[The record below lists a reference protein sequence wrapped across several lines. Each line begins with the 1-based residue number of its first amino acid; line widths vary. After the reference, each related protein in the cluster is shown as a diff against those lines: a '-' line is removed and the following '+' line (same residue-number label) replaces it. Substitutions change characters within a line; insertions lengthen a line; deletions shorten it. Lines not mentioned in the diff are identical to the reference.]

1 MVSFLFLFSRYFF
14 FYLQLFLKH
23 HTGEIHCVMLLFW
36 KCSTLPFFSGNP
48 RLRGTSPC
56 KKSLSTFDCI
66 CHNFQR
72 LPQMTFYYSP
82 GLFQEKS
89 QLQSTQTAQFSR
101 CMERNAEVHTSGKR
115 AVCTQSS
122 AYQLIEGTILFWGF
136 FCWGVA
142 FLGEKL
148 NSLFLTP

>member
-1 MVSFLFLFSRYFF
+1 
-14 FYLQLFLKH
+14 
-23 HTGEIHCVMLLFW
+23 
-36 KCSTLPFFSGNP
+36 
-48 RLRGTSPC
+48 
-56 KKSLSTFDCI
+56 
-66 CHNFQR
+66 
-72 LPQMTFYYSP
+72 MTFYYSCP

-101 CMERNAEVHTSGKR
+101 CMERNARYTPQGREQSALNHLLISSSKELFFSG
-115 AVCTQSS
+115 V
-122 AYQLIEGTILFWGF
+122 F